1 MIQMARMLGR
11 PDVIIV
17 GMLTIGFIGLALN
30 PLHSGGPAKSVLSKE
45 EVKTVIDNTKDSRF
59 SEAAGDHLHDHFS
72 ADAAGGLGLVARFTK
87 ASMFLPAASTVLGA
101 FFKSFVEPVGKYTM
115 LAHIGISLYRV
126 AVAFL
131 LATVTGIALGIGM
144 GYSKLLEAML
154 KPIFEFIRPIP
165 PLAWIPLSILWFGL
179 GDKSKFF
186 IIFLGCFTFITV
198 NTYDGAKNVDPEL
211 MGAARMLG
219 ASERQV
225 FFRIVLPSSVPY
237 IFAGLQI
244 AVTAGWS
251 AVVGAEMVRSDEGV
265 GWMIVRGMNTGPTLQ
280 IMVGMVAIG
289 IVGFLLATL
298 TSALERR
305 LCAWNE
311 QKGM

>member
-1 MIQMARMLGR
+1 MI
-11 PDVIIV
+11 DS
-17 GMLTIGFIGLALN
+17 TTN
-30 PLHSGGPAKSVLSKE
+30 
-45 EVKTVIDNTKDSRF
+45 SRF
-59 SEAAGDHLHDHFS
+59 SSKQLIAIYTVISLLSLLVVWE
-72 ADAAGGLGLVARFTK
+72 LVARFTG
-87 ASMFLPAASTVLGA
+87 ASMFLPPASQVLTA
-101 FFKSFVEPVGKYTM
+101 FVKSFTEPIGKQIM
-115 LAHIGISLYRV
+115 LVHIGVSLYRV
-126 AVAFL
+126 AVAFFF
-131 LATVTGIALGIGM
+131 ATVAGISLGIAM
-144 GYSKLLEAML
+144 GYSRMAEAIL

-179 GDKSKFF
+179 SDVGKFF
-186 IIFLGCFTFITV
+186 IIFLGCFCFITV

-211 MGAARMLG
+211 IGAARMLG
-219 ASERQV
+219 ANERQI

-251 AVVGAEMVRSDEGV
+251 AVVGAEMIQSNEGV
-265 GWMIVRGMNTGPTLQ
+265 GWIIVRGMNIGNTVQ
-280 IMVGMVAIG
+280 IMVGIVAIG
-289 IVGFLLATL
+289 IIGFILANL

>member
-1 MIQMARMLGR
+1 M
-11 PDVIIV
+11 
-17 GMLTIGFIGLALN
+17 
-30 PLHSGGPAKSVLSKE
+30 
-45 EVKTVIDNTKDSRF
+45 IDNTKESRF
-59 SEAAGDHLHDHFS
+59 SQKQLVVIYTIISLLSLLLVWE
-72 ADAAGGLGLVARFTK
+72 LVARFTS
-87 ASMFLPAASTVLGA
+87 ASMFLPPASKVLTA
-101 FFKSFVEPVGKYTM
+101 FCKSFVEPIGKRTM
-115 LAHIGISLYRV
+115 IAHIGVSLFRV
-126 AVAFL
+126 LFGFGA
-131 LATVTGIALGIGM
+131 ATIFGIALGVAM
-144 GYSKLLEAML
+144 GYSRTMEAIL
-154 KPIFEFIRPIP
+154 KPLFEFIRPIP

-179 GDKSKFF
+179 GESGKFF

-211 MGAARMLG
+211 IGAARMLG

-251 AVVGAEMVRSDEGV
+251 AVVGAEMVQSNEGV
-265 GWMIVRGMNTGPTLQ
+265 GWMIVRGMNTGNTLQ

-289 IVGFLLATL
+289 IIGYLLATI
-298 TSALERR
+298 TSMVERR

>member
-1 MIQMARMLGR
+1 MI
-11 PDVIIV
+11 D
-17 GMLTIGFIGLALN
+17 TTLN
-30 PLHSGGPAKSVLSKE
+30 
-45 EVKTVIDNTKDSRF
+45 SRF
-59 SEAAGDHLHDHFS
+59 SLKQLTIIYTIISLVSLLVVWE
-72 ADAAGGLGLVARFTK
+72 LVARFTG
-87 ASMFLPAASTVLGA
+87 ASMFLPPASEVLMA
-101 FFKSFVEPVGKYTM
+101 FARSFVEPVGKHTM
-115 LAHIGISLYRV
+115 LAHIGVSLYRV
-126 AVAFL
+126 AVAFFF
-131 LATVTGIALGIGM
+131 ATICGIALGVGM
-144 GYSKLLEAML
+144 GYSRLFEAIC

-179 GDKSKFF
+179 SDTGKFF
-186 IIFLGCFTFITV
+186 IIFLGCFCFITV

-211 MGAARMLG
+211 IGAARMLG

-225 FFRIVLPSSVPY
+225 FFDIVLPSSVPY

-251 AVVGAEMVRSDEGV
+251 AVVGAEMIQSNEGV
-265 GWMIVRGMNTGPTLQ
+265 GWMIVRGMNTGNTVQ
-280 IMVGMVAIG
+280 IMVGIVAIG
-289 IVGFLLATL
+289 IVGFTLANL

>member
-1 MIQMARMLGR
+1 MI
-11 PDVIIV
+11 D
-17 GMLTIGFIGLALN
+17 TT
-30 PLHSGGPAKSVLSKE
+30 KE
-45 EVKTVIDNTKDSRF
+45 SRF
-59 SEAAGDHLHDHFS
+59 SQRQLVVIYTLISLFCLLAVWEA
-72 ADAAGGLGLVARFTK
+72 VARFTS
-87 ASMFLPAASTVLGA
+87 AGMFLPPASTVLGA
-101 FFKSFVEPVGKYTM
+101 FFKSFVEPVGSHTM
-115 LAHIGISLYRV
+115 LSHIGVSLYRV
-126 AVAFL
+126 AVAFT
-131 LATVTGIALGIGM
+131 LATITGIALGVGM
-144 GYSKLLEAML
+144 GYSRFLEAIL

-179 GDKSKFF
+179 GDTGKFF

-198 NTYDGAKNVDPEL
+198 NTYDGARNVDSEL

-225 FFRIVLPSSVPY
+225 FFKIVLPSSVPY

-251 AVVGAEMVRSDEGV
+251 AVVGAEMIQSNEGV
-265 GWMIVRGMNTGPTLQ
+265 GWMIVRGMNTGNTVQ

-289 IVGFLLATL
+289 IVGFVLANL

-305 LCAWNE
+305 LCTWNE
-311 QKGM
+311 QKGL